1 MKDLD
6 KKFQKSDKLFPYG
19 HIPLNLLKLFKSVC
33 TYTYMTKTISLTDEA
48 YNLLKSIKLKGESFS
63 DTIKRLTKKGRL
75 TEILDLYPELENVE
89 GFEEAVL
96 ENRKALDKRLQ

>member
-1 MKDLD
+1 
-6 KKFQKSDKLFPYG
+6 
-19 HIPLNLLKLFKSVC
+19 
-33 TYTYMTKTISLTDEA
+33 MTKTISLTDEA